1 MKKSRKIAFFSLGW
15 LLAVLALFFYSFTQ
29 IDLGLTLTRI
39 SFWQILQKKFQYIG
53 YFNRPLSTVLYL
65 GILLLLFSFYLL
77 ILRGVQKGW
86 LTPKHLWRLI
96 LVTVVILW
104 FSYNALSYD
113 LFNYVFDAKIV
124 VFYHQNPYQF
134 KALDFPNDPMLG
146 FMHWTHRPTVYP
158 PLWIGISVIP
168 FVLGF
173 GKLIPQI
180 LAFKAL
186 MLGAYLGTIWLIWK
200 ISEILT
206 PKRKLFN
213 IAFYAFSP
221 LVIIESLVSAHND
234 GVMVF
239 FALLGFYLLVK
250 KKPYHALL
258 PWLFSIGIKIVTVI
272 LLPLFAL
279 GIWSKI
285 RVKKV
290 DYQKLAMGAILL
302 MSLAVFVSSYR
313 LGFQPWYLLWV
324 LPFLALRA
332 KNQYFVWLAIGF
344 SLGSL
349 LRYVPFLY
357 YGHWNPPV
365 PEIKFWLLIGG
376 LILGL
381 LVIFLKKV
389 NLLPKNLLT
398 VD

>member
-1 MKKSRKIAFFSLGW
+1 M
-15 LLAVLALFFYSFTQ
+15 
-29 IDLGLTLTRI
+29 
-39 SFWQILQKKFQYIG
+39 
-53 YFNRPLSTVLYL
+53 FNV
-65 GILLLLFSFYLL
+65 
-77 ILRGVQKGW
+77 
-86 LTPKHLWRLI
+86 
-96 LVTVVILW
+96 
-104 FSYNALSYD
+104 
-113 LFNYVFDAKIV
+113 
-124 VFYHQNPYQF
+124 
-134 KALDFPNDPMLG
+134 
-146 FMHWTHRPTVYP
+146 
-158 PLWIGISVIP
+158 
-168 FVLGF
+168 
-173 GKLIPQI
+173 
-180 LAFKAL
+180 
-186 MLGAYLGTIWLIWK
+186 
-200 ISEILT
+200 
-206 PKRKLFN
+206 
-213 IAFYAFSP
+213 AFYAFNP
-221 LVIIESLVSAHND
+221 LVIIVSLVSAHND

-290 DYQKLAMGAILL
+290 DYQKLSIGAILL
-302 MSLAVFVSSYR
+302 MSLAVFASSYR

-332 KNQYFVWLAIGF
+332 KNQYFAWLAIGF

-365 PEIKFWLLIGG
+365 PTLKFWLLIGG
-376 LILGL
+376 LVLGL

-389 NLLPKNLLT
+389 NLLPKNFLT
-398 VD
+398 VN